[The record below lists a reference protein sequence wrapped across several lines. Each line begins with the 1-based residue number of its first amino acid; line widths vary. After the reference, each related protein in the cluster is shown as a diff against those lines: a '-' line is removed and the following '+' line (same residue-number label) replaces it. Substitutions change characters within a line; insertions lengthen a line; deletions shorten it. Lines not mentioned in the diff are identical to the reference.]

1 MNIYL
6 KSKINEGIETML
18 QILVKYSL
26 RSYLLSFYID
36 RVYNYVTLKKDIMGL
51 FILLDDIPYIFNV
64 ALIATNNKKY
74 GQTFR
79 HCRKNQITR

>member
-36 RVYNYVTLKKDIMGL
+36 RVYNYVTFKRDIMGL
-51 FILLDDIPYIFNV
+51 FILLDDIPYS
-64 ALIATNNKKY
+64 T
-74 GQTFR
+74 
-79 HCRKNQITR
+79 

>member
-36 RVYNYVTLKKDIMGL
+36 RAYNYVTLKWDIMGL
-51 FILLDDIPYIFNV
+51 FILLDDIPYS
-64 ALIATNNKKY
+64 T
-74 GQTFR
+74 
-79 HCRKNQITR
+79 

>member
-36 RVYNYVTLKKDIMGL
+36 RAYNYVTLKRDIMGL
-51 FILLDDIPYIFNV
+51 FIFLDDIPYS
-64 ALIATNNKKY
+64 T
-74 GQTFR
+74 
-79 HCRKNQITR
+79 